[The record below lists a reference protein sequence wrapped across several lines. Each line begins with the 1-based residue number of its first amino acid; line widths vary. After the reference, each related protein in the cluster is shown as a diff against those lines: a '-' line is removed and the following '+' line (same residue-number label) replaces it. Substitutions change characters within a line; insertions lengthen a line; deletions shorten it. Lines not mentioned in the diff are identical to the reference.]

1 MDKIY
6 GRNPVIEVL
15 QSENAVERVYILD
28 SISGEFEKQVR
39 QLCKDRDIPLNRVPR
54 EKLDA
59 EVSGNHQG
67 IFALSSVVAYVDLEE
82 LIAGLN
88 KAKKNP
94 VLVLL
99 DGVQDVRNIGAIARS
114 AEIFGADALV
124 LPSKKTAPLNEVAIK
139 ASAGALINIP
149 ICRVKNLGAAM
160 DILGRHE
167 IQIVGADLD
176 GAEPLEKMDFS
187 GPIALVLGAEG
198 KGIDRNLKIYFD
210 QRFYIAQVGKTE
222 SLNVSVAAGII
233 LYEIHKQRS

>member
-6 GRNPVIEVL
+6 GRNPVIEAL
-15 QSENAVERVYILD
+15 QSEHAVERVYILD

-54 EKLDA
+54 EKLDS
-59 EVSGNHQG
+59 EVPGNHQG
-67 IFALSSVVAYVDLEE
+67 IFAISSIISYVDLEE
-82 LIAGLN
+82 LLTGLN

-124 LPSKKTAPLNEVAIK
+124 LPSKKTAPLNDVAIK
-139 ASAGALINIP
+139 ASAGALTHIP
-149 ICRVKNLGAAM
+149 ICRVKNLSTAI
-160 DILGRHE
+160 DFLCKNDV
-167 IQIVGADLD
+167 QIVGADLD
-176 GAEPLEKMDFS
+176 GSESLEKMDFS
-187 GPIALVLGAEG
+187 GSIALVLGAEG

-210 QRFYIAQVGKTE
+210 QRFYIGQVGKTE

-233 LYEIHKQRS
+233 LYEIHKQRL